1 MSHNCS
7 GRRHKATRRQGI
19 GVLSPLQQLVSPL
32 VATVVPAAG
41 AAGIAIYGR
50 YGNDL
55 RRLYNSIFG
64 TYVVNNASAM

>member
-7 GRRHKATRRQGI
+7 GKRHEATRRQGI
-19 GVLSPLQQLVSPL
+19 GVLAPLQQLVSPL
-32 VATVVPAAG
+32 ALTVLPAAG

-64 TYVVNNASAM
+64 TYRVNNASSN